1 MVREKWRK
9 QDPALQ
15 AKRCGAGFFLSGDE
29 KIVKLPFFGQI
40 MEATHPEGDVKSA
53 ESGEKPPISEQIL
66 ILHYLSSD
74 YPFPETDKLI
84 AYSEIPDGK
93 FYDAPYQKRT
103 RNYLLGVFGTRLETL
118 KAAAKMLDAEFEDRG
133 DIAFSLEAFPK
144 VRVHF
149 VCWEGDDEFE
159 PEASVLWENSVQ
171 AFLDAESIAVLGT
184 MAVGR
189 LAKAAREIKE

>member
-1 MVREKWRK
+1 MVQEKWRN

-15 AKRCGAGFFLSGDE
+15 AKRCGAGFFPDSDD
-29 KIVKLPFFGQI
+29 ITVNLPFFGQL
-40 MEATHPEGDVKSA
+40 MEAKHPAGTVRVA
-53 ESGEKPPISEQIL
+53 ESGVEPHISEQIL

-74 YPFPETDKLI
+74 FPFPGIDKLI

-93 FYDAPYQKRT
+93 FYNAPYQKRT
-103 RNYLLGVFGTRLETL
+103 RNYLLGVFGARLEML
-118 KAAAKMLDAEFEDRG
+118 KAAAKKLNAEISDQG
-133 DIAFSLEAFPK
+133 DFSFSLEAFPK

-171 AFLDAESIAVLGT
+171 AFLDAESIAVLGG

-189 LAKAAREIKE
+189 LAKAAREMKE